1 LAVGRVVDAVS
12 KSRFWK
18 DTVIFVIEDDPQ
30 GGFDHVDGHRSTCL
44 VISPYTRRGAVVSNF
59 YNQAAVLK
67 SIRHIFGIAPAT
79 RFEKIAPLMA
89 DCFTTK
95 PNLRP
100 FTALPNRIPLDQM
113 NPTKTAMRRLDLS
126 KPDRVDEDA
135 FNRQL
140 WQTAGKQTPYPAHLA
155 GAHGTG
161 LASRGLT
168 IVAGAG
174 VDLDD

>member
-1 LAVGRVVDAVS
+1 VVDAVS

-140 WQTAGKQTPYPAHLA
+140 WQAAGKQTPYPAHLA